1 MTMPATSAQPSPSAV
16 AVRRGPAAGQS
27 SAPKV
32 EVRGLSV
39 HYGATRAL
47 DDVSLDVPPAR
58 VTALVGPSGCGKS
71 TFLRTLNRMIDVV
84 PGARV
89 EGRVA
94 IDGRDVYAA
103 GVDVADVRRRA
114 GMIFRRANPF
124 PKSIFANVAYG
135 PRVGGLAAGPGELEA
150 RVEASLQAAGL
161 WDEVKDRLEASAL
174 ALSGGQQQ
182 RLCIARALAV
192 RPEILL
198 LDEPAAALDP
208 IGTQRLEELI
218 HRLKSTYT
226 IVIVTHNMQQ
236 AARISDR
243 TAVFWLGRLVEYD
256 RTDRIFTAPSQRIT
270 EDYVTGRFG

>member
-1 MTMPATSAQPSPSAV
+1 MPATRAQPSPSAGS
-16 AVRRGPAAGQS
+16 VRRRPAAAQPA
-27 SAPKV
+27 APRV
-32 EVRGLSV
+32 EVQGLSV

-47 DDVSLDVPPAR
+47 DDVSLDIPPAR

-71 TFLRTLNRMIDVV
+71 TFLRALNRMHDIV

-94 IDGRDVYAA
+94 IGGRDVYAA
-103 GVDVADVRRRA
+103 GVDVTEVRRRA
-114 GMIFRRANPF
+114 GMIFPEARAF
-124 PKSIFANVAYG
+124 PRSIFANVAYG
-135 PRVGGLAAGPGELEA
+135 LRVGGLAAGRGELEA
-150 RVEASLQAAGL
+150 RVEACLQTAGL
-161 WDEVKDRLEASAL
+161 WDEVKDRLGASAL
-174 ALSGGQQQ
+174 TLSGGQQQ
-182 RLCIARALAV
+182 RLCIARALAL
-192 RPEILL
+192 RPQILL

-218 HRLKSTYT
+218 RRLKSTYT
-226 IVIVTHNMQQ
+226 IVLVTRNLQQ

-270 EDYVTGRFG
+270 ENYVTGRFG